1 MAAAVISVAASA
13 FAPSIRDVDIKI
25 RLTDDGTALITE
37 RWDVTVSDGTEWYL
51 VRENLDDI
59 TISGLSVSE
68 NGREFINEGEW
79 NIERSLEQK
88 AGKCG
93 IVTKRNGCEICWGV
107 GSYSDHVFT
116 VSYNMSNAAKALD
129 DYDMLHLQLVS
140 PGLSSPPRHVKA
152 EISLETAAADS
163 TNARI
168 WGFGFYGNAVI
179 SPAGHPG
186 SIVLESSEPF
196 SGDSSLIALLRLE
209 KGLIHP
215 ESVRH
220 CSFADVQEMAF
231 EGSAY
236 YENKWDTFWNEI
248 FPRLI
253 ALLFPVL
260 IVISFI
266 RSRRKTIMNILGVR
280 KKKDVIWSREIPYN
294 GDLASTDFILGKL
307 GERRSGN
314 NVASAIILRMLQKGC
329 LSVQNDAKG
338 RTEISFGDEAALAQF
353 SEPERRLWGFM
364 KEASGS
370 DEILQ
375 NKEFSR
381 WSLRHTEEI
390 NSWLT
395 ELSSTGERNI
405 AAQGFLAQ
413 GKYTAE
419 GQAEARKALGL
430 KKFLSDYTLIG
441 ERASREAVLWQ
452 DYLVFGAMFGIADKV
467 AAELKDI
474 NPTMFQE
481 ATMYDY
487 TTMRGVL
494 DMSNSLGRSITN
506 AKMDYDREQM
516 SRASRGGFGGH
527 TSFGGGGGFSG
538 GGFGGGSR

>member
-1 MAAAVISVAASA
+1 MASTVISVAASA
-13 FAPSIRDVDIKI
+13 FVPSIRDVDIKV

-37 RWDVTVSDGTEWYL
+37 RWDVTVNDGTEWYL

-79 NIERSLEQK
+79 NIERPLEQK

-107 GSYSDHVFT
+107 GNYGDHVFT
-116 VSYNMSNAAKALD
+116 VSYSMSHAAKALD
-129 DYDMLHLQLVS
+129 DYDILHLQLVN

-163 TNARI
+163 TIARI
-168 WGFGFYGNAVI
+168 WGFGFYGNAAI
-179 SPAGHPG
+179 SPSGHPG

-209 KGLIHP
+209 KGVIHP

-236 YENKWDTFWNEI
+236 YENKWDTFWNEV

-280 KKKDVIWSREIPYN
+280 RKKDVIWSREIPYN

-314 NVASAIILRMLQKGC
+314 NVASAIILRMIQKGC
-329 LSVQNDAKG
+329 LTVGKDSKG
-338 RTEISFGDEAALAQF
+338 RIEISFGNEAALEQF
-353 SEPERRLWGFM
+353 SEPERRLWEFM

-395 ELSSTGERNI
+395 ELSSAGERNI
-405 AAQGFLAQ
+405 VAQGFQAQ
-413 GKYTAE
+413 GKYTSE
-419 GQAEARKALGL
+419 GQAEARKVLGL

-494 DMSNSLGRSITN
+494 DMSKSLGRSITN

-516 SRASRGGFGGH
+516 SRSSRGGFGGH
-527 TSFGGGGGFSG
+527 TSSGGGGGFSG